1 MEYETA
7 CIVASLGGAIA
18 YTATGYAQAV
28 RREGFRASWRKVGG
42 LTFVRLGRLQV
53 SFCICKR

>member
-7 CIVASLGGAIA
+7 YIIASLGVIA